1 VGRVAAG
8 RLVREPH
15 AEKETRVSRPNWF
28 LALIATCGLAGCGG
42 LLDPGEPG
50 NLVPRTVDEDATL
63 PHLDLNG
70 TRFHLETFGDPA
82 NPALVFVHGGPG
94 GDYRSLLRLKESYD
108 RPALTEKYFVIFWDQ
123 RGSGLSRR
131 HDQAALKIDV
141 FVADLGALADRFSPQ
156 APVILVG
163 ESWGGMF
170 ATEFINRYPTR
181 VRGAVLIEPGPLT
194 GSRMERIKDDMFTLD
209 LGAEWMNDYAWSQQ
223 FLSPDDHARMDY
235 QRMLGYRQAQ
245 PKFHQS
251 FDVDP
256 SPSWRLGAAA
266 SRYIQEDGQ
275 DADGKFVYDF
285 TTHLDAFD
293 KPVRFIASGWNEVL
307 GEEFQREQM
316 TSYERADLRVVPQVG
331 HDLSWVKPAETLGW
345 IHEYLEQLEAEGSLP

>member
-1 VGRVAAG
+1 MF
-8 RLVREPH
+8 
-15 AEKETRVSRPNWF
+15 RPKNF
-28 LALIATCGLAGCGG
+28 LALMVAVGLAGCDG
-42 LLDPGEPG
+42 LLDPDEPG

-63 PHLDLNG
+63 PALELNG
-70 TRFHLETFGDPA
+70 TRFHAETFGDPA
-82 NPALVFVHGGPG
+82 RPVIVFVHGGPG
-94 GDYRSLLRLKESYD
+94 GDYRSLLRLKEGYD
-108 RPALTEKYFVIFWDQ
+108 RPALTEQYYLVFWDQ

-131 HDQAALKIDV
+131 HDKDVLKLDV
-141 FVADLGALADRFSPQ
+141 FIEDLRQLVDHFSPQ
-156 APVILVG
+156 APVVLIG
-163 ESWGGMF
+163 ESWGGMY
-170 ATEFINRYPTR
+170 ATAFINRYPTR

-194 GSRMERIKDDMFTLD
+194 GERMERIEDDMFTLD
-209 LGAEWMNDYAWSQQ
+209 LGAEWLNDFVWSQQ

-235 QRMLGYRQAQ
+235 QRMLGYREAQ

-275 DADGKFVYDF
+275 DEDGKSIYDF
-285 TTHLDAFD
+285 TTNLSVFS

-307 GEEFQREQM
+307 GESFQREQM
-316 TSYERADLRVVPQVG
+316 ASYSRSDLRVVPEVG

-345 IHEYLEQLEAEGSLP
+345 IHEYLEQLKAEGSAQ